1 MQQTYFNI
9 NPQLL
14 ENALKITGLNNQD
27 EVINFALGQLLQS
40 TKQKKLLELEG
51 KVDWDDDLEQLRTG
65 RSFND
70 TH

>member
-14 ENALKITGLNNQD
+14 ENALKITGLKNQD

-40 TKQKKLLELEG
+40 TKQKKLVG
-51 KVDWDDDLEQLRTG
+51 VG
-65 RSFND
+65 RESRMGMTTWSNCGQEEAF
-70 TH
+70 